1 MIPLRLAARD
11 DRVMQPA
18 PIPGSGPPY
27 PGEPAVLQL
36 LPREVE
42 FTFIKMI
49 LEEVPDALTTA
60 LWVDNRAAD
69 DLSKQFQ
76 GKTYGATD
84 RALTRAEA
92 DLAEPPIGEP
102 DERRRVRALRHA
114 WVLQALGETGGLPLK
129 PGVKWMETTWTDP
142 ARLGVPST
150 PTGVEGPALVIE
162 VRQLTR
168 RGPVTRE
175 HSVLPA
181 TLMPWRPGGVPWV
194 DPDFVDQLYALLI
207 RTHFRSIL
215 ARPVGHRWRSRRA
228 AAGWPVLTQH
238 VIPRLYEYLRP
249 YYEVR
254 RYRDRRQS
262 RASGHY
268 PAALRRDMTDLI
280 AHFCPHL
287 AEGLTIERVTSA
299 IQRHVRRAD
308 PNRPIGID
316 VFRVSLPVLAPD
328 EGGNP
333 GRK

>member
-1 MIPLRLAARD
+1 
-11 DRVMQPA
+11 MQPA
-18 PIPGSGPPY
+18 PIPGSVPPY
-27 PGEPAVLQL
+27 PGEPAVLQR

-69 DLSKQFQ
+69 DLSKRFQ

-84 RALTRAEA
+84 RALRRAEA
-92 DLAEPPIGEP
+92 AQAEPPTREQP
-102 DERRRVRALRHA
+102 DERRRVQVLRHA
-114 WVLQALGETGGLPLK
+114 WVVQALGETGRLLLK

-175 HSVLPA
+175 RWVLPA

-194 DPDFVDQLYALLI
+194 DPDVVDQIYALLI
-207 RTHFRSIL
+207 RTHFRSVL
-215 ARPVGHRWRSRRA
+215 SRPVGHRWRSRRA
-228 AAGWPVLTQH
+228 PAGWPVLTQH
-238 VIPRLYEYLRP
+238 VIPRLHDYLRP

-254 RYRDRRQS
+254 RYRDQRQS
-262 RASGHY
+262 RASGQY

-280 AHFCPHL
+280 AYFCRHL
-287 AEGLTIERVTSA
+287 AEGLTIERVTAA

-308 PNRPIGID
+308 PNRPRGID
-316 VFRVSLPVLAPD
+316 MFRVSLPAPGPR
-328 EGGNP
+328 EGGKP